1 MNGVNLFFVVVIG
14 LVRKVLVSFD
24 IDSAED
30 KRVLLD
36 LINRFVPSMEAGQ
49 QKLQQQSHSDK
60 NNNVLGGDSSVFVPA
75 SDKQRALMSKY
86 HIKFDDK
93 TSLSDASDRI
103 TKYFN
108 KLKNKGVS

>member
-1 MNGVNLFFVVVIG
+1 MFFVVVIG

-24 IDSAED
+24 IDSIED

-49 QKLQQQSHSDK
+49 QKLHPQDSDK
-60 NNNVLGGDSSVFVPA
+60 NTNVLGGDSSVFVPA
-75 SDKQRALMSKY
+75 SDKQCALMKKY
-86 HIKFDDK
+86 GIKFDDK